1 VKTTTYDRAA
11 QDVGN
16 IVALEHVN
24 VWVTDQRLATAFYIY
39 GLGFTRDPY
48 LMVNID
54 NMWVNCGKQQF
65 HLITKPAQVLRG
77 TTGLVVPSLE
87 KLVRR
92 LERVKEQKLLDGT
105 QFAYTVEDKTVLATC
120 PWGNTLR
127 LHAPGPEFPDMSLG
141 MPYVEFTVLP
151 GQADGIARFYARVFE
166 AAATVVPNGATGP
179 TARVRVGPSQELRF
193 RETTSTIPAYD
204 GHHIAV
210 YVANFSR
217 AHGWLRDRG
226 LVTEESNP
234 YQYRFNWIADPDS
247 GERLF
252 EVEHEVRSLTHPM
265 YMRPLV
271 NRNPGQTQR
280 EFVPWAD
287 AYFAG
292 AE

>member
-1 VKTTTYDRAA
+1 MKTTTYDRAA

-24 VWVTDQRLATAFYIY
+24 VWVTDQRLATAFYIA

-77 TTGLVVPSLE
+77 TTGLVVPSIERLI
-87 KLVRR
+87 RR

-105 QFAYTVEDKTVLATC
+105 KFGYAVEDKTVLATC
-120 PWGNTLR
+120 PWGNRLR
-127 LHAPGPEFPDMSLG
+127 LHAAGPEFPDMPLG
-141 MPYVEFTVLP
+141 MPYVEFTVPP
-151 GQADGIARFYARVFE
+151 GQAAGIAKFYERVFE
-166 AAATVVPNGATGP
+166 AASTVVPNGSAP

-193 RETTSTIPAYD
+193 RETTESIPEYD
-204 GHHIAV
+204 GHHIAI

-217 AHGWLRDRG
+217 AHGWLRERG

-234 YQYRFNWIADPDS
+234 YQYRFNWLTDPDS

-252 EVEHEVRSLTHPM
+252 EIEHEVRSLTHPM

-271 NRNPGQTQR
+271 NRNPSQTQR

-287 AYFAG
+287 AFFAG

>member
-1 VKTTTYDRAA
+1 MTTTTFDRAA

-24 VWVTDQRLATAFYIY
+24 VWVTDQRQATAFYMF

-54 NMWVNCGKQQF
+54 NMWCNVGKQQF

-87 KLVRR
+87 RLVTR
-92 LERVKEQKLLDGT
+92 LNRVREMKLLDGT
-105 QFAYTVEDKTVLATC
+105 KFDYTLEDKTVLVTC
-120 PWGNTLR
+120 PWGNKLR
-127 LHAPGPEFPDMSLG
+127 LHGAGPDFPDMSLG
-141 MPYVEFTVLP
+141 MPYVEFTVPP
-151 GQADGIARFYARVFE
+151 GSAAGIARFYERVFE
-166 AAATVVPNGATGP
+166 ATSSVVPNGGSA

-193 RETTSTIPAYD
+193 RETKEPIPAYD

-217 AHGWLRDRG
+217 AHDWLAEHG

-234 YQYRFNWIADPDS
+234 YQYRFIWISDPDS
-247 GERLF
+247 GARLF
-252 EVEHEVRSLTHPM
+252 EIEHEVRSLTHPM

-271 NRNPGQTQR
+271 NRNPSQTQR
-280 EFVPWAD
+280 EFVPWGD
-287 AYFAG
+287 PFHPG